1 MQSILHAG
9 IECVYFA
16 FNSITNYWRV
26 EDGRDI
32 RKKKRVKKNK
42 RLCLYLCFLY
52 LLVIWMNLVMIVE
65 RPD

>member
-16 FNSITNYWRV
+16 FNSITNYWKA
-26 EDGRDI
+26 EDRRDI
-32 RKKKRVKKNK
+32 RKKKCKKK
-42 RLCLYLCFLY
+42 TRLCLYLYFLY
-52 LLVIWMNLVMIVE
+52 LLVIWMSLVMIVE